1 MEQNFEINGKLV
13 IELVNYLGSKPFA
26 EVYQFIQQLQQ
37 LQQLKKVEVKE
48 SK

>member
-37 LQQLKKVEVKE
+37 LKKVEVKE
-48 SK
+48 GK